1 MFCESCGEELKAG
14 ELYCPACG
22 AKVRRVMPSPRP
34 PTQPVIPPTQ
44 PPSQMKL
51 PPCPRCG
58 NTMGPRPDAFSTGWF
73 IFFLCCLGLV
83 PGIVYYALRH
93 DKVRCAACRAVQ

>member
-1 MFCESCGEELKAG
+1 MYCTACGEAITGDEI
-14 ELYCPACG
+14 YCPACG
-22 AKVRRVMPSPRP
+22 APVKTSSQPISPP
-34 PTQPVIPPTQ
+34 PAQ
-44 PPSQMKL
+44 SYLKL

-58 NTMGPRPDAFSTGWF
+58 NTAGPRPDAFSTGWF